1 MKACYW
7 LGVSSA
13 CACARRAAWAQGVPV
28 PLAFSP
34 YRTIAAAQALVDPR
48 TTAVPQRRV
57 GSAGVALPRLC
68 LYCLVLLG
76 LRL

>member
-1 MKACYW
+1 M
-7 LGVSSA
+7 
-13 CACARRAAWAQGVPV
+13 